1 MLRTYRVLVTGQFD
15 QPASMV
21 REQLLT
27 EQPAHDVVASAFA
40 PEGTFS
46 YTQTLTRFTLRYLLS
61 IDEGSAV
68 EADAMAELE
77 GEVRAGDHL
86 AARGVPFK
94 ALTVSATC
102 LPRPA
107 QAQPRCVSRI

>member
-1 MLRTYRVLVTGQFD
+1 VVRTYRVLVTGQFD
-15 QPASMV
+15 QPASTV
-21 REQLLT
+21 RAQLLA

-46 YTQTLTRFTLRYLLS
+46 YTPTLTRFTLRYLLS

-77 GEVRAGDHL
+77 GEIRARDYLVG
-86 AARGVPFK
+86 RGVPFK

-102 LPRPA
+102 MQDVKVKPR
-107 QAQPRCVSRI
+107 R